1 MIEKTVKYQIGEA
14 YAQGWNEAAEYFQET
29 LEKVEKWQSRPET
42 ALTYAI
48 QQYVKDILDEL
59 TRGIAGEK

>member
-1 MIEKTVKYQIGEA
+1 MTEKTVKYQIEEA

-29 LEKVEKWQSRPET
+29 LEKVEKWQKRPET

-48 QQYVKDILDEL
+48 QQYVKDILDEV
-59 TRGIAGEK
+59 THGITGGK